1 MKRICIPALLLL
13 TACNGKVPVTPQPSV
28 NPSPI
33 ASVKPSSVLF
43 GNAQNKRSL
52 SLTLFGA
59 GTNQQNAASNDAA
72 SGSKNNAP
80 APSVG
85 MAPTSSG
92 TGGGSMARPGMAAPP
107 QLGSPEGI
115 SARAGM
121 VADSKMSMP
130 YWGGGEFNNYVLQ
143 FAEEN
148 EFPASKDKTL
158 LNAYNNTVKPFVNE
172 WDSSARLL
180 ESQAYLGGSKG
191 DMGMYYLPNSQGEPE
206 QVKVNYIFRFA
217 SSSRKE
223 TLVIYLT
230 ASETRVHRLVW
241 GEANVDLSKVQIDTD
256 EAIEI
261 TRKAITSRLKSPGYP
276 VYPDQSYPGMEI
288 LFEAPA
294 TAHWTASLSQNNGAS
309 RYYVSVNFE
318 KSVPNQK
325 EKQMVYG
332 SAEVDSESGKI
343 LSLNRPVLYNQQD
356 VVMVEPPMMAQT
368 PGSLADPQVLESTSD
383 QNSDSAN

>member
-1 MKRICIPALLLL
+1 MKRIWIPALLLM
-13 TACNGKVPVTPQPSV
+13 TACNGKVPITPQPST
-28 NPSPI
+28 NPSPV
-33 ASVKPSSVLF
+33 ASVVPTSTLF

-52 SLTLFGA
+52 SLNLFGSA
-59 GTNQQNAASNDAA
+59 TNQQGATSNDAAA

-80 APSVG
+80 QAPTVG
-85 MAPTSSG
+85 MATPGSTGS
-92 TGGGSMARPGMAAPP
+92 GGGIARPGMAPTPA
-107 QLGSPEGI
+107 LGSPEGI

-121 VADSKMSMP
+121 VADSKMA

-143 FAEEN
+143 YAEEN

-158 LNAYNNTVKPFVNE
+158 LNAYNNTVKPFVTE

-180 ESQAYLGGSKG
+180 ESQAFLGGSKG
-191 DMGMYYLPNSQGEPE
+191 DLGLYYLPNAKGEPE

-223 TLVIYLT
+223 TLVVYLT
-230 ASETRVHRLVW
+230 SSETRVHRLIW
-241 GEANVDLSKVQIDTD
+241 GEPNVDLSKVQIDTD

-261 TRKAITSRLKSPGYP
+261 TRKAIVSRLKAPGYP

-325 EKQMVYG
+325 DKQIVYG

-343 LSLNRPVLYNQQD
+343 LSLNRPVLYNNQD
-356 VVMVEPPMMAQT
+356 VVMVEPPMMAQPASPPET
-368 PGSLADPQVLESTSD
+368 QVVESTSD
-383 QNSDSAN
+383 QTSDSAK

>member
-1 MKRICIPALLLL
+1 MKRIWIPALLLM
-13 TACNGKVPVTPQPSV
+13 TACNGKVPVTPQPST
-28 NPSPI
+28 NPSPV
-33 ASVKPSSVLF
+33 ASVTPTSTLF

-52 SLTLFGA
+52 SLNLFGSA
-59 GTNQQNAASNDAA
+59 TNQQGAVNNDAA

-80 APSVG
+80 QAPSVG
-85 MAPTSSG
+85 MATPSSG
-92 TGGGSMARPGMAAPP
+92 GGIARPGMAPTPA
-107 QLGSPEGI
+107 LGSPEGV

-121 VADSKMSMP
+121 VADSKMA

-143 FAEEN
+143 YAEEN

-158 LNAYNNTVKPFVNE
+158 LNAYNNTAKPLVNE
-172 WDSSARLL
+172 WDSNARLL
-180 ESQAYLGGSKG
+180 ESQAFLGGSKG
-191 DMGMYYLPNSQGEPE
+191 DMGQYYLPNTQGEPE

-223 TLVIYLT
+223 TLVVYLT
-230 ASETRVHRLVW
+230 PSETRVHRLIW

-261 TRKAITSRLKSPGYP
+261 TRKAIVSRLKAPAYP

-294 TAHWTASLSQNNGAS
+294 SAHWTASLSQNNGAS

-318 KSVPNQK
+318 KSVTNQK

-356 VVMVEPPMMAQT
+356 VVVVEPPVMIQPAT
-368 PGSLADPQVLESTSD
+368 PPETQVVESTSD
-383 QNSDSAN
+383 QTSDSAK